1 MTMTDQDQVCA
12 GDSFATL
19 KGLLDRRFSC
29 RGFRLD
35 PVPRATIE
43 RVLDLVRQTPSWC
56 NTQPWH
62 VMITEGSATER
73 LRSGLSAYAASHA
86 MDPDFAF
93 PSRYAG
99 VYQDRRRECGLA
111 LYDSVGIARGDRVS
125 SARQAAKNFELFGAP
140 HAAII
145 TTEADLGVYGVLDCG
160 LYVQT
165 FLLAAESLGLGAI
178 PQAALAAHAPFITD
192 FFGLPENRR
201 VVCGISFGWP
211 DPLHPA
217 NGFRTTRAAVDE
229 TVTWVGDE
237 PASEVNG
244 RRVEA
249 ASSEDLSA
257 DGSRC

>member
-1 MTMTDQDQVCA
+1 MTMTDQEQVRT
-12 GDSFATL
+12 GDSFTTL
-19 KGLLDRRFSC
+19 KGLLDSRFSC
-29 RGFRLD
+29 RGFRPE
-35 PVPRATIE
+35 PVPRAAIE
-43 RVLDLVRQTPSWC
+43 RALDLARQTPSWC

-62 VMITEGSATER
+62 VLVTEGPATDR
-73 LRSGLSAYAASHA
+73 FRSGLSAYAASHA

-111 LYDSVGIARGDRVS
+111 LYDSVGIARGDRDS

-145 TTEADLGVYGVLDCG
+145 TTEADLGIYGVLDCG

-178 PQAALAAHAPFITD
+178 PQAALAAHAPFIAD
-192 FFGLPENRR
+192 FFGLPKNRR

-211 DPLHPA
+211 DLQHPA
-217 NGFRTTRAAVDE
+217 IGFRTSRAAVDE
-229 TVTWVGDE
+229 SVTWVVDA
-237 PASEVNG
+237 PTSEVKMRRNG
-244 RRVEA
+244 
-249 ASSEDLSA
+249 
-257 DGSRC
+257 